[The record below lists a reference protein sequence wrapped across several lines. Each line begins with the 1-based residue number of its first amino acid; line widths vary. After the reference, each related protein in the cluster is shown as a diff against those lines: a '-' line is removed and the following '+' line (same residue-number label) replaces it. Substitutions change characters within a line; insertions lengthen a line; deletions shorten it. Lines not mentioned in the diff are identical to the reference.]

1 MEALGPKP
9 DPNTAT
15 VLFFLACNEDAA
27 TQATLRGGMKWGT
40 GEINY
45 ARVFCDIHETGCP

>member
-1 MEALGPKP
+1 VKGSGSSIINTPGRILRQAESMEALGPKP

-27 TQATLRGGMKWGT
+27 T
-40 GEINY
+40 
-45 ARVFCDIHETGCP
+45 